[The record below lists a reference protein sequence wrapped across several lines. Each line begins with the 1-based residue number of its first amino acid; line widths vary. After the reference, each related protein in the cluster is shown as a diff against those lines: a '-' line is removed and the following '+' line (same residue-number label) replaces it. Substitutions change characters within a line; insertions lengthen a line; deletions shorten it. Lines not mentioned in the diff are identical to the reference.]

1 MKSRPRC
8 SASDFPRCRKETE
21 GAPRWRFATGS
32 CSTRFRS
39 GFVTPGPGVEGSSH
53 LFVIR
58 TLRRDALRQH
68 LERAGID
75 ALVHYPAALT
85 EQPAFVGASGAGGTC
100 PEAEAAAREV
110 LSLPL
115 HPGLSEREVERV
127 ATAVR
132 AFFGGQRSD
141 GAVQE

>member
-1 MKSRPRC
+1 M
-8 SASDFPRCRKETE
+8 
-21 GAPRWRFATGS
+21 
-32 CSTRFRS
+32 
-39 GFVTPGPGVEGSSH
+39 
-53 LFVIR
+53 IR
-58 TLRRDALRQH
+58 TARRDALREH

-85 EQPAFVGASGAGGTC
+85 EQPAFSGASGARGTC

-127 ATAVR
+127 ATTVR
-132 AFFGGQRSD
+132 AFFGEQRPG
-141 GAVQE
+141 GAVRE